1 MYELVSLLSNG
12 LIVGFITFQI
22 GINTAIIFTKLDSEN
37 ASVLLRAIFP
47 KFFLTIFV
55 FSSISFISLYLS
67 GNEVLVLNLS
77 AITIILA
84 GVCFFIIPA
93 TNDAR
98 DKGNDRLF
106 SIYHSISVFS
116 TLIILVINIISF
128 FSYRVASI

>member
-67 GNEVLVLNLS
+67 SNKGLLLNLS
-77 AITIILA
+77 AITIILS

-98 DKGNDRLF
+98 DRGNDRLF
-106 SIYHSISVFS
+106 SIYHNISVFS